1 MDAIIIS
8 DIHLGSPVCQAKPLV
23 TFLERI
29 YSKEIL
35 VDELILNGDVFDSW
49 DFRRLKKTHWKVL
62 SMLRHL
68 SDKMHIVW
76 INGNHDG
83 PTDIISHLLGL
94 DVAEQYCFESGGK
107 RILAIHGHQFDE
119 FITQR
124 PITTMIGDLAFRF
137 LQKIDPSFCLA
148 RRAKRA
154 SKTFLRCSET
164 IEKKAKEYAKRHGC
178 DIVCCGH
185 THLEISHPGEVGYY
199 NSGCWTES
207 PSSYLTVDA
216 GQIEQHHYEALEE
229 NLTIRLQSSA

>member
-8 DIHLGSPVCQAKPLV
+8 DIHLGSPVCQAKGLRE
-23 TFLERI
+23 FLERI
-29 YSKEIL
+29 YNKNIVAE
-35 VDELILNGDVFDSW
+35 ELILNGDVFDSW

-83 PTDIISHLLGL
+83 PSEIVSHLLGI
-94 DVAEQYCFESGGK
+94 DVVEEYRFMSGGK
-107 RILAIHGHQFDE
+107 KILAIHGHQFDE

-124 PITTMIGDLAFRF
+124 PITTMVGDFAYRM
-137 LQKIDPSFCLA
+137 LQKIDPSFQLA

-154 SKTFLRCSET
+154 SKTFLRSTET
-164 IEKKAKEYAKRHGC
+164 IESRAIEYARRADC
-178 DIVCCGH
+178 SIVCCGH
-185 THLEISHPGEVGYY
+185 THLEVSKPGEICYF

-207 PSSYLTVDA
+207 PSSYLTVDEGEVRQCYFDSLVEHA
-216 GQIEQHHYEALEE
+216 AFV
-229 NLTIRLQSSA
+229 SV